1 MKIAVITGASSG
13 IGKQFAVTLKN
24 NYDVDEV
31 WLIAR
36 NLSRLEDTAGRCG
49 VPARVFSVDLSDLN
63 AYGEYTNALDE
74 IKPDVAVLINCS
86 GFGKF
91 AAVDDTPLS
100 DNLNMIDLNCKA
112 VVAMTQIT
120 LPYMHENAQI
130 INVASVA
137 AYQPIPY
144 INVYGATKS
153 FVLNFSRALNRELK
167 NRKIGVTAVC
177 PFWTK
182 TAFFDR
188 AVESGKDAVVKKY
201 TVLYDAD
208 KVVAKAYKDAAKR
221 KDVSIYGSKARFQ
234 CFLTKILPH
243 KLVMNVWLSQQKLKN
258 RK

>member
-13 IGKQFAVTLKN
+13 IGKQFALTLKN
-24 NYDVDEV
+24 NFDVDEI

-36 NLSRLEDTAGRCG
+36 NRPRLEQTAENCG
-49 VPARVFSVDLSDLN
+49 LAARIFSMDLSDTG
-63 AYGEYTNALDE
+63 AYTQYAEALE
-74 IKPDVAVLINCS
+74 QTKPDVAVLINCS

-91 AAVDDTPLS
+91 EAFTDTSLG

-112 VVAMTQIT
+112 VVAMTQLT
-120 LPYMHENAQI
+120 LPYMNKNARI

-144 INVYGATKS
+144 INIYGATKS
-153 FVLNFSRALNRELK
+153 FVLSFSRALNRELK
-167 NRKIGVTAVC
+167 KRGISVTAVC

-188 AVESGKDAVVKKY
+188 AVNRNDDAVVKKY
-201 TVLYDAD
+201 AVLYDAD
-208 KVVAKAYKDAAKR
+208 KVVARAYKDALKR
-221 KDVSIYGSKARFQ
+221 KEISIYGAKARFQ

-243 KLVMNVWLSQQKLKN
+243 SLVMNVWISQQKLKN
-258 RK
+258 R